1 MILRSLSKDSFKAN
15 LNNFFHVND
24 AGLSEHARLKLERD
38 FIKADKTALL
48 ILVVYW
54 LVLATLGGGR
64 HGYFL
69 LGYIG
74 GGLALGFGV
83 LGYAF
88 FRGTYINRILV
99 GVTGCLVEVIYIQQE
114 LGTPTSHLVYFMSLG
129 VLLVYRDGF
138 AAVSSL
144 AMVMTHHLTATFCEA
159 ASIEIMGMPI
169 LAFNWGRWGAYVT
182 HLYWAILMAVLLCF
196 VTYNS
201 MKEFLTNET
210 LLEDMENINK
220 ELEDLVAERSASL
233 MQTTTDIKS
242 IFANLSEGIFT
253 ITQEN
258 KVDPEYSSALE
269 RILETQ
275 EISGQKAVNLLFKD
289 SNLELD
295 VIQGVDLAIEYCLG
309 KSKTEFNEHQHYFVN
324 ECRKT
329 SLSHRKNLEFTW
341 TPITNKSR
349 TLNNEYRVNK
359 ILVRVAD
366 VTELKALQT
375 KENRKQKDL
384 SIFFQLLLVKP
395 ADFFTFVE
403 LSEKMLAENK
413 HLIEQSQENYLL
425 YLCDN
430 FRAMGFKS
438 VELGFSYLKDLTY
451 EFVDEYE
458 ALVPH
463 PEKKIEQ
470 KELIRKIERINELLH
485 DYLRVSQERLGWNQH
500 LQDNRQHIPMSLNNI
515 EEIMSL
521 IETMDNDDINQ
532 MQMILSHIHTVFA
545 SSLKTSLIGTDE

>member
-1 MILRSLSKDSFKAN
+1 MKFSSLSKDSFKAN
-15 LNNFFHVND
+15 LNIFFHVND
-24 AGLSEHARLKLERD
+24 AGLSEHAKLKLKRD

-48 ILVVYW
+48 ILAVYW

-74 GGLALGFGV
+74 GGLALGVGV
-83 LGYAF
+83 LGYVF
-88 FRGTYINRILV
+88 YRGTYINRILV

-114 LGTPTSHLVYFMSLG
+114 LGTPTSHLVYFISLG
-129 VLLVYRDGF
+129 ILLVYRDGF
-138 AAVSSL
+138 AAVSSI

-169 LAFNWGRWGAYVT
+169 LAFNWGRWDAYVT

-201 MKEFLTNET
+201 MKEFLTNEN
-210 LLEDMENINK
+210 LLESMEKFNQELEDM
-220 ELEDLVAERSASL
+220 VAERSMSL

-242 IFANLSEGIFT
+242 IFANLSEGVFT
-253 ITQEN
+253 ITQES
-258 KVDPEYSSALE
+258 KIDPEYSNALE
-269 RILETQ
+269 RIFETQ
-275 EISGQKAVNLLFKD
+275 DISGQKAVNVLFKN
-289 SNLELD
+289 SNLEHD
-295 VIQGVDLAIEYCLG
+295 VIQGVDLAIQYCLG
-309 KSKTEFNEHQHYFVN
+309 KSKAEFNDHQHYFVN

-329 SLSHRKNLEFTW
+329 GLSHRKNLEFTW
-341 TPITNKSR
+341 TPITDRSR
-349 TLNNEYRVNK
+349 TINNEYMVNK

-384 SIFFQLLLVKP
+384 GIFFQLLLVRP
-395 ADFFTFVE
+395 TDFFTFVE
-403 LSEKMLAENK
+403 LSERLLAENK
-413 HLIEQSQENYLL
+413 QLIKQSEENYLL
-425 YLCDN
+425 CLCDN
-430 FRAMGFKS
+430 FRAMGYKS
-438 VELGFSYLKDLTY
+438 AELGFSYLKDLTY

-458 ALVPH
+458 VLIPH

-470 KELIRKIERINELLH
+470 KELARKIDRIDELVH
-485 DYLRVSQERLGWNQH
+485 IYLRISKERLGWNQY
-500 LQDNRQHIPMSLNNI
+500 LKDNLEHIPMSLYNI

-521 IETMDNDDINQ
+521 IETVDDDDISQ
-532 MQMILSHIHTVFA
+532 MQTTLSHIHSVLA
-545 SSLKTSLIGTDE
+545 ASLKNSFISTDE